1 MNELFEII
9 KKKIEENNGFITFE
23 KFMEMCLYQ
32 PGLGYYE
39 SVENSPGREGDFIT
53 SVSVGYLFGYLLA
66 FKFNKWLAELEAKV
80 NYGDN
85 LFLIEAGAHD
95 GSLALDVL
103 NWFYNYSK
111 KRFDGLKY
119 LIIEPSPVR
128 REWQKYRLKQ
138 FSEKVLWYNSFNDA
152 AESINANE
160 GKSREFTGIVFSNE
174 LLDSFPVHRLV
185 WDARLKR
192 WFEMAVCCENESFK
206 YARVSLSDECAEYVN
221 RIDSSLLDFIP
232 DGFVC
237 ELSVKALDWWKMA
250 AAFLKR
256 GKLLTIDYGYN
267 EPGILNPH
275 YFNGTLR
282 AYNRHRSNTD
292 LLTNFG
298 QQDITFSVNFSLFI
312 ETAERQGMSTEY
324 FGSQEEFFVQII
336 KEFVAG
342 ETPHWFASNLSQF
355 KTLVHPEHFGR
366 QMKVLVQSKN

>member
-39 SVENSPGREGDFIT
+39 RVENSPGREGDFIT
-53 SVSVGYLFGYLLA
+53 SVSVGPLLGYLLA

-80 NYGDN
+80 NCGDN

-95 GSLALDVL
+95 GSLALDIL

-111 KRFDGLKY
+111 KRFDDLKY

-128 REWQKYRLKQ
+128 REWQKKRLKY
-138 FSEKVLWYNSFNDA
+138 FAEKVLWFNSFDEA
-152 AESINANE
+152 AKNINANE
-160 GKSREFTGIVFSNE
+160 NKSREFTGMIFSNE
-174 LLDSFPVHRLV
+174 LLDSFPVHKLV
-185 WDARLKR
+185 WDARLKK
-192 WFEMAVCCENESFK
+192 WFEMAVCCEDELLK
-206 YARVSLSDECAEYVN
+206 YVRIPLSEECAEYVN
-221 RIDSSLLDFIP
+221 RIDSCLLDFIP

-237 ELSVKALDWWKMA
+237 ELSIKALDWWKMA
-250 AAFLKR
+250 AAFLRR

-267 EPGILNPH
+267 EQGIINPH

-292 LLTNFG
+292 LLTNIG

-312 ETAERQGMSTEY
+312 ETAEKQGMTTEY
-324 FGSQEEFFVQII
+324 FGSQEKFFVQIV
-336 KEFVAG
+336 KEFATG
-342 ETPHWFASNLSQF
+342 ESPLWFTSNLSQF
-355 KTLVHPEHFGR
+355 KTLIHPEHFGR